1 MMKILE
7 KKKNWLHKNKNKKKW
22 KKGNKG
28 KENKGE
34 KKDENNC
41 GPSSKN

>member
-7 KKKNWLHKNKNKKKW
+7 KKKNWLKKNKNKKKW

-34 KKDENNC
+34 NKDENNC